1 MKDHIFSLVKKSISV
16 ALCLLLFASD
26 SLHSQEAQD
35 ADARFSVRLRIPYCT
50 VMANGKERTYT
61 LRSTERPPRGLLK
74 TKGKEHQQQLLF
86 DFYEREDTVSS
97 PRPLVITLFGGGFVL
112 GSRVHEDVTA
122 WCERFAAE
130 GYLAASIDYRV
141 MPPGKFSSKNL
152 IRTGFMA
159 AQDVS
164 AAVRYFKANADKYQI
179 DTNRIFLLG
188 QSAGAVAII
197 HALYMDENQRPEETY
212 EAPTLPPL
220 HSTGTDSAMTRSFS
234 VAGAVLL
241 WGAIFNPDMMD
252 EDETTPICM
261 IHGTHDRIL
270 PVEEG
275 HAFSMPHL
283 PYVYG
288 SQRMA
293 ERLQALGISS
303 YELHVFNKKPH
314 AFYFRDLY
322 MFHLKQ
328 KEFDECFQM
337 ALDFMEKNSEK

>member
-1 MKDHIFSLVKKSISV
+1 MMDHIFSLVKKSISV

-26 SLHSQEAQD
+26 SLHSQVVQN
-35 ADARFSVRLRIPYCT
+35 ADKPLVVQLMVPYST
-50 VMANGKERTYT
+50 VMANGKDRTT
-61 LRSTERPPRGLLK
+61 TWRSVNRPPRGVVK
-74 TKGKEHQQQLLF
+74 SAGKEHQQNLLF
-86 DFYEREDTVSS
+86 DLYRLDDTVTS

-112 GSRVHEDVTA
+112 GSRVYEDVMA
-122 WCERFAAE
+122 WCERFAEE
-130 GYLAASIDYRV
+130 GYCAVSIDYRV

-212 EAPTLPPL
+212 EAPELSPL

-241 WGAIFNPDMMD
+241 WGAIFNPDMID

-261 IHGTHDRIL
+261 IHGNHDRIL
-270 PVEEG
+270 PVDEG

-288 SQRMA
+288 SQRIA
-293 ERLQALGISS
+293 ERLLTLGISS
-303 YELHVFNKKPH
+303 YELHVFDKKPH

-322 MFHLKQ
+322 MYHLKQ
-328 KEFDECFQM
+328 KEFDECFQI
-337 ALDFMEKNSEK
+337 ALDFIQKNSEK